1 MSHLE
6 SHLKPALGATYR
18 IERELGAGGM
28 ATVYLA
34 EDIRHHRKVA
44 IKVLHAELAAVIGA
58 DRFLAEIRT
67 IASLQ
72 HPHILGLIDS
82 GDVEGIPYF
91 VMPFVDGESLRD
103 RRSREKQLP
112 IDDAL
117 RLAGEVADALSH
129 AHAHG
134 VIHRDIKP
142 ENILLQG
149 GHALVADFGI
159 ALAVAGAG
167 GQRLTQTGL
176 SLGTPAYMSPEQAM
190 GEREI
195 TARSDI
201 YALGAVTYEMLTGEA
216 PFTGA
221 TMQTIIARV
230 ITEEPRPIAAQRKSV
245 PPHVEAAVLTALEK
259 LPADR
264 FASAADFAR
273 ELREPTYRRSADSAR
288 TNADSRK
295 LARARLTAPW
305 LIAGF
310 AGAAAIAAMV
320 FAARATSRQRGLENP
335 VFASLDL
342 RDVGMRGMGNDVFA
356 VSPDG
361 RHVAVAVEREGGVG
375 LAVRSLDSLGVRY
388 LARTR
393 GANLPFWS
401 PDGKS
406 VGYFA
411 DDSLK
416 VVEVASSIVRPL
428 CRAVEASGGTWNADG
443 TILFSTRFTTLERT
457 SPDGRGCTTLPSSGK
472 TPVKEVRP
480 YFMPDGKHF
489 VATTDMRVWLGRI
502 GGDSLVP
509 LTDLARAEAVF
520 APPHFL
526 LRFSAASRQI
536 QAQRIDVNRVQL
548 VGEPVTI
555 LRGTVNPGGHTGVA
569 ASATGVLVATVMRA
583 APGAREVGNRSGDDA
598 DGDLFMQV
606 DRGTNAVVMRQQP
619 AQTWR
624 GLRVSR
630 DGRRFALGGW
640 NIKVAQMTGT
650 APDVRVA
657 GNVESERET
666 SFDPVWAPGDTA
678 MVYVRYYA
686 AGPKV
691 EVVDLRSG
699 GTKFLFA
706 VPSDLRH
713 FRISDWS
720 NDGRRIAFESAPRES
735 HGKVEAWEYDIRAD
749 SARRLFE
756 SPVDASEIR
765 YAPSGGWIAYQS
777 TTASESDV
785 FLRPYPGDAR
795 PIRVS
800 AGGGRWPR
808 WRADGSELYYVAP
821 DGAVMMVPVRLGTS
835 ATLGTPQTLVPATV
849 VRSRRV
855 REFDAEPDGR
865 RFHLLMLNEI
875 AELTLVLNWWGL
887 LERVR

>member
-103 RRSREKQLP
+103 RLSREKQLP

-201 YALGAVTYEMLTGEA
+201 YALGAVTYEMLTGEP
-216 PFTGA
+216 PFTGT

-273 ELREPTYRRSADSAR
+273 ELRDPAFRRSSGRTGTSIPSASSGRLRSLAPWIVAGVAAVIALGAVTIPPRQSAR
-288 TNADSRK
+288 MRVID
-295 LARARLTAPW
+295 
-305 LIAGF
+305 
-310 AGAAAIAAMV
+310 
-320 FAARATSRQRGLENP
+320 NP
-335 VFASLDL
+335 AFVTLDL
-342 RDVGMRGMGNDVFA
+342 RDVGLRGNGNDVL
-356 VSPDG
+356 SLSNDG
-361 RHVAVAVEREGGVG
+361 RHVALAVEQSGGVG
-375 LAVRSLDSLGVRY
+375 LAIRSLDSLGVRF

-416 VVEVASSIVRPL
+416 TIDVASGTIRSL
-428 CRAVEASGGTWNADG
+428 CRAVEATGGTWSSEG
-443 TILFSTRFTTLERT
+443 TILFSTEFTFLQIA
-457 SPDGRGCTTLPSSGK
+457 SPNGGGCTPLPNSGSSAIKG
-472 TPVKEVRP
+472 PRP
-480 YFMPDGKHF
+480 FFFPDGKHF
-489 VATTDMRVWLGRI
+489 VATTDSRVWLGEV
-502 GGDSLVP
+502 GGDSLVA
-509 LTDLARAEAVF
+509 LTDLARAQAVF
-520 APPHFL
+520 APPNYL
-526 LRFSAASRQI
+526 LRQAPSSRRI
-536 QAQRIDVNRVQL
+536 QAQQIDVDRRRL
-548 VGEPVTI
+548 VGEPATI
-555 LRGTVNPGGHTGVA
+555 LDGTVSPGGHTGLS
-569 ASATGVLVATVMRA
+569 ASATGVLVATILRPT
-583 APGAREVGNRSGDDA
+583 PGARQGSSGKLVDLA
-598 DGDLFMQV
+598 DRETFMQV
-606 DRGTNAVVMRQQP
+606 ERGTNAIVTRQQP

-624 GLRVSR
+624 GVRVSR
-630 DGRRFALGGW
+630 DGRRFAIGGW
-640 NIKVAQMTGT
+640 NVKVADLTGD
-650 APDVRVA
+650 APAVRVA
-657 GNVESERET
+657 GSVESEREA
-666 SFDPVWAPGDTA
+666 SIDPVWAPGDTA
-678 MVYVRYYA
+678 IAYVRHYA
-686 AGPKV
+686 TGAKI
-691 EVVDLRSG
+691 EVVDLGNGSA
-699 GTKFLFA
+699 GTLFPA
-706 VPSDLRH
+706 PADKRH
-713 FRISDWS
+713 FRLTDWS
-720 NDGRRIAFESAPRES
+720 GDGRRIAFELGRRDS
-735 HGKVEAWEYDIRAD
+735 KNVEAWEYDAA
-749 SARRLFE
+749 SGNLRRMFE
-756 SPVDASEIR
+756 SPADVSEIR
-765 YAPSGGWIAYQS
+765 YAPSGRWIAYQS
-777 TTASESDV
+777 TTAGESDV
-785 FLRPYPGDAR
+785 FLRAYPGTGR
-795 PIRVS
+795 PFRVS

-808 WRADGSELYYVAP
+808 WRADGGELYYVAP
-821 DGAVMMVPVRLGTS
+821 NGAIMGVPVRVGATP
-835 ATLGTPQTLVPATV
+835 TLGTPVVIVPATV
-849 VRSRRV
+849 VGARRV
-855 REFDAEPDGR
+855 REFDADPNGR
-865 RFHLLMLNEI
+865 RFQLLLLNEI
-875 AELTLVLNWWGL
+875 AELTLVLNWWRL